1 MSSMLATRTFNE
13 ASRVVEG
20 WYWALRSDALKKGQV
35 KSLNLLGRELAIF
48 RGADGK
54 VVALDAYCPHMGAHL
69 AEGKV
74 DGDGLR
80 CFFHNWRFEQD
91 GTCSDVPCAKGPVHT
106 SVDSWPTE
114 EAYGLIWVWSG
125 RSPRQ
130 PIPFVPDLEGQ
141 QTDALLGN
149 QFLKECHPNVVMI
162 NAIDAHH
169 FNTVHN
175 LPVDLE
181 FDCDPVNENNM
192 TFSNTTHMPS
202 GNAFTRFAGRFY
214 AGPLT
219 YMMSYWFGSTGS
231 VTVGP
236 DLFHFHIIFALRPTA
251 DGHCEGQTVLVTKR
265 RAGLVGKLF
274 NKGVLFATNVV
285 GKYFA
290 KGDTQIFKT
299 IKFNFKTPLKADK
312 SIIQFIKHVEAQRTV
327 EWGTWE
333 GDELVKLPSMAR
345 AQ

>member
-1 MSSMLATRTFNE
+1 MQATRTFNQ
-13 ASRVVEG
+13 SGRVVEG
-20 WYWALRSDALKKGQV
+20 WYWALRSTEVKKGKV
-35 KSLNLLGRELAIF
+35 KPLNLLGRELAIF
-48 RGADGK
+48 RGQDGK

-74 DGDGLR
+74 DGNGLR
-80 CFFHNWRFEQD
+80 CFFHDWRFEAN
-91 GTCSDVPCAKGPVHT
+91 GTCSDVPCAKGPVHA
-106 SVDSWPTE
+106 SVSSWPTE
-114 EAYGLIWVWSG
+114 EAYGLIWVWCG

-130 PIPFVPDLEGQ
+130 PLPFVPDIGD
-141 QTDALLGN
+141 TNADALLGN
-149 QFLKECHPNVVMI
+149 HFVKECHPNVVMI

-175 LPVDLE
+175 LPVNLD
-181 FDCDPVNENNM
+181 FDCVAVNENNM
-192 TFSNTTHMPS
+192 TFSNMTKMPK

-219 YMMSYWFGSTGS
+219 YQMSYWYGSTGS

-236 DLFHFHIIFALRPTA
+236 DFMHFHIIFALRPTA
-251 DGHCEGQTVLVTKR
+251 DGHAEGQTVLVTKVR
-265 RAGLVGKLF
+265 PGVFGKLF
-274 NKGVLFATNVV
+274 NRVALAASNVV

-290 KGDTQIFKT
+290 KGDTEVFKT

-312 SIIQFIKHVEAQRTV
+312 SIIQFIQHVEEQPTV

-333 GDELVKLPSMAR
+333 GDELVKLPSLAR
-345 AQ
+345 A